1 LNETQKARFSEAL
14 TRLAG
19 DEEMLLILAD
29 IAVEDLPPMVVQ
41 LSEELAEGD
50 LQSAAATAHAMK
62 GLLSSFETGT
72 PTSELQALINA
83 ARSGN
88 AEEANTLFT
97 KTKPAIDELLGEIEI
112 LVEHNQPSKR

>member
-1 LNETQKARFSEAL
+1 MNESQKARFSEAL

-29 IAVEDLPPMVVQ
+29 IAVEDLPPMVGQ
-41 LSEELAEGD
+41 LSEQLADGD
-50 LQSAAATAHAMK
+50 LESAAATAHAMK

-88 AEEANTLFT
+88 SQEAQTLYA
-97 KTKPAIDELLGEIEI
+97 KTKPAIEELLGEIEK
-112 LVEHNQPSKR
+112 LVQNNQPS

>member
-1 LNETQKARFSEAL
+1 MNETQKARFSEAL
-14 TRLAG
+14 SRLAG

-29 IAVEDLPPMVVQ
+29 IAIEDLPPMVVH
-41 LSEELAEGD
+41 LSEQLADDELT
-50 LQSAAATAHAMK
+50 SAAATAHAMK

-88 AEEANTLFT
+88 TSEAQALYT
-97 KTKPAIDELLGEIEI
+97 KTKPAIEQLLAEIET
-112 LVEHNQPSKR
+112 LVQNNQPS